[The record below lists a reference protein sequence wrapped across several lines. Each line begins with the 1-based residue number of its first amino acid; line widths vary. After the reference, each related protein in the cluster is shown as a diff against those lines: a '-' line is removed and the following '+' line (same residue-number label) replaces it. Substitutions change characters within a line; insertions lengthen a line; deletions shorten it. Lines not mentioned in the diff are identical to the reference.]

1 MKMWMGVGSI
11 VLALV
16 LAAGCSS
23 QDSARNREEQE
34 KAQRQLDSAR
44 DKLRQGLKS
53 ADEQTREDL
62 DKARTQVR
70 QALSQSERDAERA
83 RDKLR
88 EREDHQNNPPD
99 NYDSHH

>member
-1 MKMWMGVGSI
+1 MKRWMVVVSI

-16 LAAGCSS
+16 LAAGCS
-23 QDSARNREEQE
+23 QDTSRNREET
-34 KAQRQLDSAR
+34 QRQLDLAKE
-44 DKLRQGLKS
+44 KLRQGLKN

-83 RDKLR
+83 REKLR
-88 EREDHQNNPPD
+88 QREEQNNPPD
-99 NYDSHH
+99 NDSHQ

>member
-1 MKMWMGVGSI
+1 MKRWMGMGSI

-16 LAAGCSS
+16 LAVGCS

-34 KAQRQLDSAR
+34 KAQRQLDVAK
-44 DKLRQGLKS
+44 DKLRQGLKQ

-83 RDKLR
+83 REKLR
-88 EREDHQNNPPD
+88 EREEQNNPR
-99 NYDSHH
+99 